1 MAASYYLQY
10 QFKLKKL
17 LKKYIFIWGT
27 RNAIKEFILLV
38 AQLIFILF
46 NFNDYFNYQND
57 MNDTILYYQSCIR
70 QKIWQYDSKNNFFLI
85 YGIF

>member
-57 MNDTILYYQSCIR
+57 MKDTILYYQICIR
-70 QKIWQYDSKNNFFLI
+70 REIWEYDNKNNFFLI